1 MKNNIINESLDIVY
15 YLEPWVEVDQ
25 PFMKSINLE
34 KQLYPHFKVLVDLGY
49 KITVICSEF
58 THTQILRKKV
68 DIVELVDFRTIRY
81 KELIDNFGTNSYKV
95 IEDTFLNTLSSE
107 FEKRFKELLS
117 YKLRDINPIAII
129 SFLSPLPNI
138 SDILPNTRIYYQE
151 YGIFSRNPFEATYY
165 FDDRGM
171 FQNSY
176 LNSESFKNIEPIS
189 YAGMRSLYDLRDDYR
204 ARLKSIDSYKNLDNY
219 AKSKYNNFSKVLL
232 LPLQFSNYF
241 GFNATSDYSSQF
253 DFLINVLEKIPSS
266 VGVIVTEHLTWPK
279 IITPAKREFLE
290 KQYPNFI
297 FNEKINKMQ
306 SASSILTLLVDGV
319 VSVSSSI
326 ALQALFW
333 NKIVIAAGNSHI
345 NGISDFHIDD
355 YQTNDC
361 FYCLSKGK
369 SSDDKLIHLL
379 KYYYVPDSILTNTHT
394 AEIFYKNLFTKSI
407 GGFVV
412 SEEKDIAYNYSVRK
426 LPETKEVIEF
436 NQGTYANYLSSDIID
451 KVASNEVI
459 SFDIFDTLIIRPF
472 SFPHHVFTYMN
483 DEVAEITGD
492 YDEKFSIYRRSLHQE
507 VKKITALEEVR
518 LDEIY
523 DYIAEVKGWSVKVKN
538 EVKALELNNELHF
551 CTEKK
556 YGKAVFELARKLN
569 KKIILISDMYLSK
582 EHIEA
587 ILSKN
592 GYSEYDGLYVSSEYR
607 KAKHT
612 SNLFKVVLSE
622 HEVHPSK
629 ILHVGDN
636 KISDVDIPNKLGL
649 NTLFI
654 DKNITHFVRN
664 ASNQALWKYDIHRT
678 SFSYKEA
685 EYHLPALLGL
695 YANKLSDNESLIKT
709 HSLFNGS
716 SYNIGYYGLGLLVF
730 QFNKWLIDQAKE
742 NGIKTLYFLSRDA
755 HIFYQVFCRMA
766 KQFPE
771 YTSGIDFKYI
781 YVSRKTIITANIFT
795 EQDILDLIS
804 RPYRFKLT
812 LRAFLK
818 NRFNLSED
826 FMLEIASMDL
836 KDFGFDDLDTEF
848 LLKNNSEELKDFA
861 IHIKDI
867 IFENSTLLR
876 EKAKAYLNQEGVR
889 ASPDEAVVDLGYSG
903 SIQKSIN
910 GMFKGDLG
918 GLYLITT
925 TQSMSIKDKG
935 WLVKGFLAENIDQY
949 NKSDNYKHFFFGYTM
964 LYEALFTSNESSL
977 EEYIFVEELKKYVPS
992 SQLYDK
998 TDDVL
1003 LDSVHNGIKDFSTD
1017 LMQFFGSRFMKDSFP
1032 VNRTISVFEHF
1043 LKSPT
1048 VADAL
1053 VFQNYH
1059 LSDTNNGYDHI
1070 SIIPDISESFTEDSR
1085 KRLLQ
1090 SSYWKEGA
1098 HKLLASRVAPKN
1110 INVSANKEVNTK
1122 IIRKTNEVSSEPKNV
1137 SLSKLSSIINLQ
1149 EIASLPSDVPLKKSD
1164 IPLIKSDV
1172 TLRRINKLRR
1182 DPYLFFDD
1190 ANKGISWAKVFF
1202 KKNK

>member
-1 MKNNIINESLDIVY
+1 MKNNITNDSLDIVY

-49 KITVICSEF
+49 KITIICSEI

-68 DIVELVDFRTIRY
+68 GIIELVDFRPIRY
-81 KELIDNFGTNSYKV
+81 KELIDNFGTNSYKI
-95 IEDTFLNTLSSE
+95 IESTFLNTLSLE

-117 YKLRDINPIAII
+117 YKLRGIDPIAII

-138 SDILPNTRIYYQE
+138 SDIFPNTRIYYQE

-176 LNSESFKNIEPIS
+176 LNSESFKNIEPIG

-204 ARLKSIDSYKNLDNY
+204 ARLKSIDSYTSLDNY
-219 AKSKYNNFSKVLL
+219 TKSKYGNFSKIFL

-253 DFLINVLEKIPSS
+253 DFLLNVLEKIPSS

-297 FNEKINKMQ
+297 FNEKINRMQ

-319 VSVSSSI
+319 ISVSSSI

-333 NKIVIAAGNSHI
+333 NKIIIAAGESHI
-345 NGISDFHIDD
+345 NSISDFHIDNFQKNKD
-355 YQTNDC
+355 
-361 FYCLSKGK
+361 FECLSKNN

-379 KYYYVPDSILTNTHT
+379 KHYYVPDCILTNVHT
-394 AEIFYKNLFTKSI
+394 AETFYKNLFTKRI
-407 GGFVV
+407 GDFVV
-412 SEEKDIAYNYSVRK
+412 SEEKDIAYNYSVRQ

-436 NQGTYANYLSSDIID
+436 NQGTYANCLSSDIID

-483 DEVAEITGD
+483 GEVAEITGN

-523 DYIAEVKGWSVKVKN
+523 DYIAEVKGWSAKVKN
-538 EVKALELNNELHF
+538 KVKALELSSELHF

-556 YGKAVFELARKLN
+556 YGKALFELAKKLN
-569 KKIILISDMYLSK
+569 KKILLISDMYLSK

-592 GYSEYDGLYVSSEYR
+592 GYSGYDSLYISSEYR

-622 HEVHPSK
+622 QDVHPSK

-636 KISDVDIPNKLGL
+636 KVSDVDIPNKLGL

-664 ASNQALWKYDIHRT
+664 ASNQELWKYDIHRT

-695 YANKLSDNESLIKT
+695 YANKLCDNESLIKT

-766 KQFPE
+766 EQFPE
-771 YTSGIDFKYI
+771 YTNGIDFKYI

-818 NRFNLSED
+818 NRFNISED
-826 FMLEIASMDL
+826 YMLEIASMDL

-848 LLKNNSEELKDFA
+848 LLKDKPEELKDFA
-861 IHIKDI
+861 IYIKDI

-876 EKAKAYLNQEGVR
+876 EKAKAYLDQEGVK
-889 ASPDEAVVDLGYSG
+889 ASSDEAVVDLGYSG

-910 GMFKGDLG
+910 GMLQGSLG

-977 EEYIFVEELKKYVPS
+977 EEYVFVENLDKYVPS
-992 SQLYDK
+992 SQLHDK
-998 TDDVL
+998 IDDVL
-1003 LDSVHNGIKDFSTD
+1003 LDSIHDGIKDFSTD
-1017 LMQFFGSRFMKDSFP
+1017 LMQFFGNRFMKDSFP

-1043 LKSPT
+1043 LKNPIVS
-1048 VADAL
+1048 DAL

-1070 SIIPDISESFTEDSR
+1070 SIIPDISQSLTEASR
-1085 KRLLQ
+1085 KKLLQ

-1098 HKLLASRVAPKN
+1098 HKLLTSRVA
-1110 INVSANKEVNTK
+1110 ANKKANTK
-1122 IIRKTNEVSSEPKNV
+1122 PAGKANKVLNKTESINA
-1137 SLSKLSSIINLQ
+1137 SKFSSIKSLQ
-1149 EIASLPSDVPLKKSD
+1149 EITSKPSDVPLKQSD
-1164 IPLIKSDV
+1164 IPLIKSDL

-1190 ANKGISWAKVFF
+1190 ANKGISWVKVFF
-1202 KKNK
+1202 QKNK